1 MWHLLWLRNRQNRPA
16 RRLARYRPRLEVLE
30 GRCLPS
36 TVTNLNDAGAD
47 SLRDAIASTPSG
59 GTVDFQTGLTGT
71 IVLTTGELAI
81 TKDLTIAGP
90 GVGVITVSGN
100 HADRVFDIGA
110 AFSVGISGMTIAN
123 GRATT
128 ASGGGIYNSGTLTIT
143 SSTLSGNSTNIFGG
157 GIYNSGTVT
166 VTGSTLSGN
175 STNGAAGGGIMN
187 EGGTV
192 VVTNS
197 TVSASEYGGIY
208 NSGTLT
214 VSVAPLL

>member
-1 MWHLLWLRNRQNRPA
+1 MGYLSWLRNQQNRPA
-16 RRLARYRPRLEVLE
+16 RRLARYQPRVEVLE

-36 TVTNLNDAGAD
+36 TVTNLNDAGAG

-59 GTVDFQTGLTGT
+59 GTVDFQAGMTGT
-71 IVLTTGELAI
+71 ILLTTGELAI

-123 GRATT
+123 GQATN

-143 SSTLSGNSTNIFGG
+143 SSTLSSNSTNLLG
-157 GIYNSGTVT
+157 
-166 VTGSTLSGN
+166 
-175 STNGAAGGGIMN
+175 
-187 EGGTV
+187 
-192 VVTNS
+192 
-197 TVSASEYGGIY
+197 GGIY

-214 VSVAPLL
+214 VMNSVLSGNS